1 MPNVAFF
8 RPDDARGGAVRW
20 IACLWLAGCV
30 FLGCWPAS
38 PQRASAEAAPG
49 LTLVQVTQS
58 HMGLPVTL
66 RVYAEDP
73 EAGRRACGVVFA
85 RVAELNQ
92 VFSSYEPE
100 SELSRLVRRA
110 GQGPV
115 PVSDELFA
123 VLRAAHDL
131 AERSAGLLDPT
142 AAPLVRLWRDA
153 RRSGRRPTAS
163 QIEAARALVGYD
175 LLVLNAE
182 HRTAELAKLGMGLDL
197 GAIAKGHVGDRA
209 VAALREA
216 GLPRAMFEA
225 GGDMVFGDAPPGE
238 AGWPVRPDLAGWPQL
253 RLANTA
259 LAVSGDTE
267 QSVVIGGRRYGHV
280 VDPRTGEPI
289 PTRRACLVT
298 AATGLVADPLATLG
312 TLMPEDAFHALT
324 VTHHPGATARLAV
337 LGGEPST
344 STPHRETT
352 P

>member
-1 MPNVAFF
+1 M
-8 RPDDARGGAVRW
+8 
-20 IACLWLAGCV
+20 
-30 FLGCWPAS
+30 
-38 PQRASAEAAPG
+38 
-49 LTLVQVTQS
+49 
-58 HMGLPVTL
+58 
-66 RVYAEDP
+66 
-73 EAGRRACGVVFA
+73 
-85 RVAELNQ
+85 
-92 VFSSYEPE
+92 
-100 SELSRLVRRA
+100 
-110 GQGPV
+110 
-115 PVSDELFA
+115 
-123 VLRAAHDL
+123 
-131 AERSAGLLDPT
+131 
-142 AAPLVRLWRDA
+142 
-153 RRSGRRPTAS
+153 
-163 QIEAARALVGYD
+163 
-175 LLVLNAE
+175 
-182 HRTAELAKLGMGLDL
+182 
-197 GAIAKGHVGDRA
+197 AKGHVGDRA
-209 VAALREA
+209 LAALREA